1 MGLSITCIDSL
12 NYTPTIAALKRTVD
26 TLKDK
31 IDIERVYW
39 FSDIDFPFDEKMRI
53 LNRVPVTWFKTAKM
67 KNYNEDYAYITLK
80 ICPSLCV

>member
-31 IDIERVYW
+31 IDIERV
-39 FSDIDFPFDEKMRI
+39 
-53 LNRVPVTWFKTAKM
+53 
-67 KNYNEDYAYITLK
+67 
-80 ICPSLCV
+80 